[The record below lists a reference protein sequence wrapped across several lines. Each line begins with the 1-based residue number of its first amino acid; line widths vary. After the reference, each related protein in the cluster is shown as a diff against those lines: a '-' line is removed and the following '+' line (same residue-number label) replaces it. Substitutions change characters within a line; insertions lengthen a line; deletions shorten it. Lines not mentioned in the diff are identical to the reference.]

1 MLLSSAYKIRYVAMA
16 GTREIKGR
24 VKAVGNIKRITK
36 TMQMIATA
44 RFQAALRRA
53 TASKPFTKK
62 IAKLVAELAT
72 QCGGKIDHPL
82 LRTITEENKTGKILL
97 LVLSSNRGLCGGYN
111 GHVLRAASKELAKS
125 DVETVLEVVGKKGHG
140 FFKFAGTEMDVKHD
154 QFGDKPEFSEVEILA
169 DRYMQAFADG
179 EYDCVKICY
188 MSFQSTS
195 TQQAKILQLLPMA
208 KPVVEGDE
216 AGIDVA
222 YDYSPTPEELLQELL
237 PTTVKTQL
245 FQCFN
250 ESVVSEQV
258 ARMIAMKAATDS
270 ADRMSKDLKR
280 QFNRARQASITTE
293 LSEIIAGAASLE

>member
-1 MLLSSAYKIRYVAMA
+1 MA

-53 TASKPFTKK
+53 TASQPFTKK

-82 LRTITEENKTGKILL
+82 LRTITEENKTGKELL

-111 GHVLRAASKELAKS
+111 GHILRAADKELAHSSAK
-125 DVETVLEVVGKKGHG
+125 TVLEVVGKKGQG
-140 FFKFAGTEMDVKHD
+140 FFKFAGTEMAVKHD
-154 QFGDKPEFSEVEILA
+154 QFGDKPEFNEVEILA

-179 EYDCVKICY
+179 KYDSVKVCF

-195 TQQAKILQLLPMA
+195 KQQAKVLQILPMA
-208 KPVVEGDE
+208 KPETSED
-216 AGIDVA
+216 ATSDTS
-222 YDYSPTPEELLQELL
+222 YDYSPTPEQLLEELL
-237 PTTVKTQL
+237 PTTVKAQL